1 MTWIRTVPYE
11 AATGRLKALYDRIQ
25 APDGQIDNIMAAHSL
40 RPHSME
46 GHMALYKRVLH
57 HSANTLP
64 KWLLEAV
71 GLYVSLLNKC
81 AYCVEHHF
89 TGMARLIGDEER
101 AQAIRHACEADEPA
115 LVFDGRELAAMT
127 YARSL
132 TLRPEKLAVA
142 DIAVLRSA
150 GLDDGEILELNQ
162 VTAYFA
168 YANRTVLG
176 LGVTTDGEVLGL
188 SPGDS
193 SNPDN
198 WSHG

>member
-11 AATGRLKALYDRIQ
+11 AATGRLKALYDRIR

-142 DIAVLRSA
+142 DIAVLQAA
-150 GLDDGEILELNQ
+150 GLDDGEILELI
-162 VTAYFA
+162 
-168 YANRTVLG
+168 
-176 LGVTTDGEVLGL
+176 
-188 SPGDS
+188 
-193 SNPDN
+193 PDRLVAR
-198 WSHG
+198 WIDDAM

>member
-11 AATGRLKALYDRIQ
+11 AATGRLKALYDRIR

-101 AQAIRHACEADEPA
+101 AHAIRHACEADEPA
-115 LVFDGRELAAMT
+115 LEEG
-127 YARSL
+127 
-132 TLRPEKLAVA
+132 
-142 DIAVLRSA
+142 
-150 GLDDGEILELNQ
+150 Q
-162 VTAYFA
+162 
-168 YANRTVLG
+168 
-176 LGVTTDGEVLGL
+176 
-188 SPGDS
+188 
-193 SNPDN
+193 
-198 WSHG
+198 